1 MKKLPCGKEP
11 NIREETSATHLTEQV
26 VPNSHR
32 DEEDEVP
39 RLKSAADAIALKA
52 EGIGRHAGS
61 AVVAEGG
68 ATAGSEAIP
77 SQSPQLLRIQKL
89 IWQRYLRQSTF
100 INFSQRQRA

>member
-1 MKKLPCGKEP
+1 VKASSVNLCEMKKLPCGKEP

-26 VPNSHR
+26 IPNSHR

-77 SQSPQLLRIQKL
+77 S
-89 IWQRYLRQSTF
+89 
-100 INFSQRQRA
+100 